1 MVNVGR
7 REDGLIDWANGKQD
21 RINAVLEQINAVL
34 EQIGEWEGKALTMK
48 EIEIISIVKGLL
60 TL

>member
-21 RINAVLEQINAVL
+21 RINAVLEQI
-34 EQIGEWEGKALTMK
+34 GEWEGKALTVK
-48 EIEIISIVKGLL
+48 EIEMISIVKGLL

>member
-7 REDGLIDWANGKQD
+7 REDGLLDWAQEKQD
-21 RINAVLEQINAVL
+21 RISAVL